1 MGKNID
7 NKKIFQDAAKA
18 AAKDIQKIIVS
29 NQPIHQNDI
38 DTAISILEDE
48 EKDWNEL
55 RKAIDG
61 RYAKKFMDLLDNL
74 PDREFIR
81 SYLKVLEY
89 VKPKITRKEE
99 LPAGDIDNSIT
110 IQIVQLL
117 PDGKQRIIELK
128 EDATLLQDGE

>member
-1 MGKNID
+1 MEKNVD

-18 AAKDIQKIIVS
+18 AVMDVQKIIID
-29 NQPIHQNDI
+29 NQPINSNDI
-38 DTAISILEDE
+38 NTAINILEDE

-61 RYAKKFMDLLDNL
+61 RYAKKFMDLLDYL

-99 LPAGDIDNSIT
+99 LLAGDIDNSIT

-128 EDATLLQDGE
+128 DDATLLQDGE